1 MPLPRPPIMGST
13 PTFGGNVY
21 TPRDGVIADLLNTSN
36 QNNDTAVTTLIPGPG
51 SSSPS
56 DRQMMR
62 PDPPSWYTPGPTP
75 GPTPPED
82 DDSDTTTLISS
93 VSSASL
99 CLCAL
104 VIIGVVVSNKKN
116 LSKL

>member
-1 MPLPRPPIMGST
+1 MPLPMPPIMGST
-13 PTFGGNVY
+13 PTVGGGVY
-21 TPRDGVIADLLNTSN
+21 RPMDRVIADLLNTSN
-36 QNNDTAVTTLIPGPG
+36 QNDDTAVTTLSPGPG

-75 GPTPPED
+75 GPTPPKD
-82 DDSDTTTLISS
+82 DDSGTTTLISS

-104 VIIGVVVSNKKN
+104 VIIGVVVSKK
-116 LSKL
+116 